1 VDIGTTIQCGR
12 AVFRL
17 AHQTMHFAGFEM
29 SFPEGMTLRE
39 GMDEFEKMYARG
51 FQVCHID
58 KTDTTEALVVCL
70 KVPHG

>member
-1 VDIGTTIQCGR
+1 
-12 AVFRL
+12 
-17 AHQTMHFAGFEM
+17 MHFAGFEM